1 MLCRIKKKNPRNGVN
16 LKKIIVR
23 YLIVFLFYNN
33 NGGITMQFRL
43 YNKYRIR
50 TLKKGLDKTEEKIEE
65 LMNPITNGTKARRT
79 IEKDLIKQYN
89 AYTLY
94 AREYVQRQL
103 KKVDSQEFVENRLSY
118 KGWQLIVGLLDEI
131 YIKLTPSKKG

>member
-1 MLCRIKKKNPRNGVN
+1 
-16 LKKIIVR
+16 
-23 YLIVFLFYNN
+23 VFLFYNN

-50 TLKKGLDKTEEKIEE
+50 TLKKGLDKTEEKIEQ